1 VEITRQ
7 QTVWKQRMEQI
18 ENGVD
23 AIQLPRE
30 APPALSQDREWCFV
44 TVEGERRRIRF
55 HDYASLYKIPGL
67 YETLF
72 YEELKCC
79 SPSRVTRLLADV
91 IRERGQS
98 MESLRV
104 LDLGAGNGMVGDEL
118 RARGVEAIVGV
129 DIIPEARAAAR
140 RDRKGVYEDYL
151 IADMMALP
159 EKEEERLRSQKL
171 NCLTTVAAL
180 GFGDIPPGAF
190 LKALQM
196 ISTPGWVA
204 FNIKETFLQEKDDSG
219 FSELVRELSRQGT
232 LRMEAYR
239 RYRHR
244 LSIDGEPLY
253 YVAMVATKRREVRS

>member
-1 VEITRQ
+1 MEMTSQR
-7 QTVWKQRMEQI
+7 TVWRERMEQI
-18 ENGVD
+18 DNNVD

-30 APPALSQDREWCFV
+30 APPSLSQDREWCFV
-44 TVEGERRRIRF
+44 TIQGERKRVRF
-55 HDYASLYKIPGL
+55 HDYASLYEVPGL

-91 IRERGQS
+91 VRERGQR
-98 MESLRV
+98 MDALRV

-118 RARGVEAIVGV
+118 RHRGVQAMVGV
-129 DIIPEARAAAR
+129 DIIPEARAAAL
-140 RDRKGVYEDYL
+140 RDRKGVYDDYL
-151 IADMMALP
+151 IADMTALP
-159 EKEEERLRSQKL
+159 EPEEERLSSKKL

-190 LKALQM
+190 LKALEL

-204 FNIKETFLQEKDDSG
+204 FNIKETFLLEKDDSG
-219 FSELVRELSRQGT
+219 FSGLVRDLTRQGA

-239 RYRHR
+239 RYQHR
-244 LSIDGEPLY
+244 LSIDGDPLY
-253 YVAMVATKRREVRS
+253 YVAMVASKRKQVHC